1 MYLSANTAKLVALIL
16 NTLFGIIEHSR
27 STRASDKPSVDL
39 VFGLRVIQGES
50 DRLAE
55 QLASRS
61 PPETLVDILRRVSK
75 EAAEAAD
82 SLGNLTRDDS
92 PIQYDRLRRLL
103 EQPYPLWQ
111 RLSERKTDHH
121 LIWSARTM
129 FSSNLTDE
137 ISNRCISEL
146 FSSSADG
153 DCRPSK
159 ECLEVMLN
167 TKHLANYALSRQ
179 LIYFTVATRQASATP
194 PTTFLPYTTF
204 QKLCRKAMLSY
215 YSMNQTAL
223 TVHLTEFCS
232 NVIHEMDLFLSRA
245 PKDLES
251 LTPLQKD
258 LLMQHVFV
266 CGQHG
271 FVDVIQPRV
280 LWMLLGQQSEAG
292 CFPLPANDAPPE
304 IGRRLLAV
312 AQSRPGCSG
321 HSTSVAAGA
330 SMVYLNLLLS
340 SSNWADFH
348 LADAAFIVPHREI
361 PQNRF
366 TQMNWQLW
374 TKNRQDSLDADFIPD
389 GEPPRLHNIKS
400 DIIAFIAIFL
410 GLVPLVSAS
419 SSPPVDDPQ
428 GKWKVADEHGKTCIM
443 MNAQIDLILSYVKED
458 DSMTDVGTPISV
470 PADSTTTGSSCYEKV
485 PVGDDTVDSQVLQL
499 NFPHSEGWNVRLA
512 FTQDPRLEISNGD
525 WALWQVT
532 VTANYSSM
540 SDTFPDAGVGH
551 THVYYSVIDF
561 SEPPEIADIEFT
573 HNGDSLFCNAAQ
585 TFIINSDTKNGP
597 AANVK
602 LSNVWMQAYMEGSD
616 NFGTKVVCS
625 DDQNEI
631 DLVPVIV
638 SGVLAFLVLFTLIA
652 YFVYRS
658 RLPTDILEMTEPEF
672 EEDDHHHSHE
682 KEHNSLNHHDN
693 YGYQEEDNRF

>member
-39 VFGLRVIQGES
+39 VFGL
-50 DRLAE
+50 
-55 QLASRS
+55 
-61 PPETLVDILRRVSK
+61 
-75 EAAEAAD
+75 
-82 SLGNLTRDDS
+82 
-92 PIQYDRLRRLL
+92 RLRRLL

-693 YGYQEEDNRF
+693 YEESGNDKGNEYGSYSND